1 METKPITVETS
12 TVAMDNRA
20 ITVETR
26 PNAMG
31 AKGIAMETRPKAMKT
46 RPGPIALETRTN
58 DIPPLLLCGGVEQIQ
73 SPKGTHAGRRF
84 LYNTRW
90 LVTMYIGW
98 TVSEVT
104 PGVIVSMCVCSV
116 RGDLCIKCGGCLEGG
131 REGCLDGGGREG
143 ARDVW
148 RERERECLEGG
159 RENWTSGK

>member
-1 METKPITVETS
+1 MRGG
-12 TVAMDNRA
+12 VACAGSPLPRRGVVM
-20 ITVETR
+20 T
-26 PNAMG
+26 
-31 AKGIAMETRPKAMKT
+31 
-46 RPGPIALETRTN
+46 GPPL
-58 DIPPLLLCGGVEQIQ
+58 LLLCGGVEQIQ

-104 PGVIVSMCVCSV
+104 PGVMVSMCVCSV
-116 RGDLCIKCGGCLEGG
+116 GICVYRYNVHEMGVFGGRGEGG
-131 REGCLDGGGREG
+131 
-143 ARDVW
+143 RDVW

>member
-1 METKPITVETS
+1 
-12 TVAMDNRA
+12 
-20 ITVETR
+20 
-26 PNAMG
+26 MG

-98 TVSEVT
+98 TASEVT
-104 PGVIVSMCVCSV
+104 PRVMVSMCVRSV
-116 RGDLCIKCGGCLEGG
+116 GICVYRYNVHEMGGG
-131 REGCLDGGGREG
+131 REVCLDGGGREG
-143 ARDVW
+143 GGRDVWRGDVW
-148 RERERECLEGG
+148 RERKLE
-159 RENWTSGK
+159 EWEIM